1 MAGISH
7 NCKTGDVP
15 AFGDCVGGA
24 SKALCGLTEAAGQ
37 VRRYPLCPFNV
48 IICSQ
53 PLYIFTSEHFLYV
66 CINHTCFLMCL

>member
-24 SKALCGLTEAAGQ
+24 SKALCGLSEAAGQ
-37 VRRYPLCPFNV
+37 VRNYQLH
-48 IICSQ
+48 SQ
-53 PLYIFTSEHFLYV
+53 PLNIFTSEQFYFVYV
-66 CINHTCFLMCL
+66 PLILAFWCVSRPLT